1 MSAGKRPTRAQ
12 IRRRRRVALAL
23 LGLVLAGL
31 AYLGLSDAIF
41 GPSNAEIAKQN
52 GDRLV
57 HIEIASKAVGGRKLG
72 VNVIVPPKAGP
83 RGKRGLLVYLHGRGG
98 YEGTFNDAVL
108 RGLPLLHGR
117 GPVIAFPAGGV
128 HGYWHNRADGDWDT
142 WVSEEVIPLVEHRFG
157 VDPHRV
163 AIGGISMGGFGAYD
177 IALHHPGMFCAVG
190 GHSPALWFEG
200 GETAPGAFDD
210 AADFE
215 RNDVVGAVQ
224 EDPEAFGDA
233 RVWIDYG
240 AEDPFRVYDEGFV
253 AAMEAGGADFTAHSW
268 PGAHTGG
275 YWNDHWPDYQR
286 FYVNALAHCH

>member
-1 MSAGKRPTRAQ
+1 M
-12 IRRRRRVALAL
+12 VLV
-23 LGLVLAGL
+23 GLVLVDL
-31 AYLGLSDAIF
+31 AYLTFHDTIF

-52 GDRLV
+52 GDRFL
-57 HIEIASKAVGGRKLG
+57 HIEIESKAVGRKLG
-72 VNVIVPPKAGP
+72 VNVIVPPEAGP
-83 RGKRGLLVYLHGRGG
+83 RGKRALLVFLHGRSGN
-98 YEGTFNDAVL
+98 EGTFNEAVL
-108 RGLPLLHGR
+108 RGLPLLHGH
-117 GPVIAFPAGGV
+117 GPVVAFPAGGV
-128 HGYWHNRADGDWDT
+128 HSYWHNRADGDWGA
-142 WVSEEVIPLVEHRFG
+142 WVTEEVIPLVERRFG

-210 AADFE
+210 SADFE
-215 RNDVVGAVQ
+215 ANDVVGTVE

-240 AEDPFRVYDEGFV
+240 TEDPFRVYDEGFV
-253 AAMEAGGADFTAHSW
+253 STMEAGSADFTAHSW
-268 PGAHTGG
+268 PGAHETD

-286 FYVNALAHCH
+286 FYVNALAHCG